1 MDSSV
6 QLMIFF
12 SDKLRYPSFNPV
24 ILFSSLGLLMNI
36 KIDRIEGTLKMTNAG
51 YYETLKWN

>member
-12 SDKLRYPSFNPV
+12 SDKLRYPSFNPF

-36 KIDRIEGTLKMTNAG
+36 KIDRIEGTLKMTNVG
-51 YYETLKWN
+51 